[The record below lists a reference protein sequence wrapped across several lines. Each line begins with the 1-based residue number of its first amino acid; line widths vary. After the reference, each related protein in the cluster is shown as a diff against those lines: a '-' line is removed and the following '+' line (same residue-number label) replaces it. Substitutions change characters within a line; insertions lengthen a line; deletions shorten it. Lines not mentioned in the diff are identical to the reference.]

1 MRRSVLLVALFA
13 FTAVPAFADAPS
25 ASTSQTAEGG
35 NAFKQPG
42 GMFDASEQPRPFL
55 IGAFLEFPYGY
66 WYGGFP
72 LSVGGRFYIPLLK
85 QGFVPSLN
93 DEFGLDVGVDLTLT
107 FGYGVSFLIDI
118 PVEAMWKLNLTSK
131 FSAYA
136 KLGVGL
142 GIRLGYWTSFCG
154 GAFGYGYSCWPVAPT
169 FYGSVGAIYKLTD
182 GLWLRGE
189 IGYPGLKIGL
199 TFPL

>member
-1 MRRSVLLVALFA
+1 MRRSALLVALFA
-13 FTAVPAFADAPS
+13 SLSVPAFAEEPA
-25 ASTSQTAEGG
+25 ASTSQTAAETG

-72 LSVGGRFYIPLLK
+72 LAVGGRFYIPLVK
-85 QGFVPSLN
+85 QGFVPNLN
-93 DEFGLDVGVDLTLT
+93 DEFGLDVGVDLALLFT
-107 FGYGVSFLIDI
+107 YWGVGFLIDI

-142 GIRLGYWTSFCG
+142 GIRLGNYLGYC
-154 GAFGYGYSCWPVAPT
+154 GYGFGCWPVTPT
-169 FYGSVGAIYKLTD
+169 FYGSVGAIYKLAD

-189 IGYPGLKIGL
+189 LGYPGIKIGL